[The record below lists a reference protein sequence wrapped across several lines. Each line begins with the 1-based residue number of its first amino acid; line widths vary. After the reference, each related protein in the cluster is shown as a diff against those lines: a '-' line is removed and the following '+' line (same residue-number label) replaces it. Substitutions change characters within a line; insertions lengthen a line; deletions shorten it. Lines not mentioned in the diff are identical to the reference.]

1 MMILS
6 CWKHWKIVLIM
17 LIILPWFKMI
27 KVDFFSENNYV
38 SSLQRLVSEYRKP
51 LEETQPPILSQAK
64 VKSTHHAHWTL
75 MMIVRMMMMT
85 LVTIRISVYSPN
97 PPPNRWPIIIMIIQ
111 VATLFH
117 GLATILGCHMRL
129 RASLTTAVSKWD
141 KVGFPLWS
149 VFRNNP

>member
-6 CWKHWKIVLIM
+6 CWKYWKIVLIM

-64 VKSTHHAHWTL
+64 VKSTHHAH
-75 MMIVRMMMMT
+75 
-85 LVTIRISVYSPN
+85 
-97 PPPNRWPIIIMIIQ
+97 
-111 VATLFH
+111 
-117 GLATILGCHMRL
+117 
-129 RASLTTAVSKWD
+129 
-141 KVGFPLWS
+141 
-149 VFRNNP
+149 